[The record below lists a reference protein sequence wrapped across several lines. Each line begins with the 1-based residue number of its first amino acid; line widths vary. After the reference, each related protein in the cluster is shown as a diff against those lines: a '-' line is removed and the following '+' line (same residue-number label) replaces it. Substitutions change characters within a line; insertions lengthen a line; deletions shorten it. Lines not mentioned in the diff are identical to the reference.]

1 MCFAL
6 YLASDRAVPIIPW
19 DESTRHLHTEPVDAD
34 NLEVLQ
40 RFKFPN
46 VCYVGSDTHCGCG
59 FRYATYQDGSWP
71 GEEWYPEDDS
81 SIEAQSNHEQLVR
94 FIKDNFPDRD
104 TIELYGAW
112 DGLPTGP
119 ILSEQ
124 TIPLDRVLDLGFY
137 FRERGHYIVLV
148 RNASACAPEA

>member
-6 YLASDRAVPIIPW
+6 YLASDRAIPIIPW
-19 DESTRHLHTEPVDAD
+19 DESSRRLHTEQVDAD
-34 NLEVLQ
+34 SLEVLH

-59 FRYATYQDGSWP
+59 FRNATYQNGSWP
-71 GEEWYPEDDS
+71 EEEWHPEDDVRD
-81 SIEAQSNHEQLVR
+81 IEARSNHEQLVR

-119 ILSEQ
+119 ILSDQ
-124 TIPLDRVLDLGFY
+124 TIPLDRLLEPGFY
-137 FRERGHYIVLV
+137 FRERGHYTILIT
-148 RNASACAPEA
+148 SACLPKA